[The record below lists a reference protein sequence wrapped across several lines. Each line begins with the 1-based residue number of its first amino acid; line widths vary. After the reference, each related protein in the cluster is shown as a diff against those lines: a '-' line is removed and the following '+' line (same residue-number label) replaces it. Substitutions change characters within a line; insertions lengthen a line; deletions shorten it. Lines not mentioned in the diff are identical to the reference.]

1 MRPQFLSAALFALLS
16 AANLSAQQGKSAQ
29 QQAGSAQRSS
39 ATQQSSSA
47 QPSSSAH
54 QSVLPDAFATWRST
68 ACDANAQHPAL
79 SPEAGEREFR
89 SCQFTS
95 GKQSATIWAGKYRDP
110 SSAYEVYT
118 SLLRPTMSPSTVG
131 RFTAVDNK
139 GLLILIGD
147 IVVGVDQ
154 PRNVSTKDL
163 QELASAVAARSDKTP
178 LPPIR
183 EYLPKED
190 LVNAT
195 QRYALG
201 PAALRAAADSVGKP
215 EIAGLANAMGFGQGA
230 EAMLAQYHRGRD
242 SGVLLLIDYPTPQ
255 LAELHSH
262 HLQTALPE
270 DATKTGAQ
278 IERKGSLLAIVVG
291 SSSPAF
297 AQSLRDGVNYQT
309 QVTWN
314 EPSATATDPP
324 WAVVLYRIFVGTGV
338 FMIMAVAF
346 GVAFGGFRI
355 FIKRLLP
362 GKVFDRP
369 AQMEVLQLG
378 LTGNKIDTRDLY

>member
-1 MRPQFLSAALFALLS
+1 MVVGMRRQFFFVVFACLFALLS
-16 AANLSAQQGKSAQ
+16 VTHAL
-29 QQAGSAQRSS
+29 AQRSRPQES
-39 ATQQSSSA
+39 I
-47 QPSSSAH
+47 
-54 QSVLPDAFATWRST
+54 LPDTFGSWHSS
-68 ACDANAQHPAL
+68 ACDANAQRPGV
-79 SPEAGEREFR
+79 SQEAGEREFR
-89 SCQFTS
+89 QCQFTS

-118 SLLRPTMSPSTVG
+118 SLLRPNMQPSTVG
-131 RFTAVDNK
+131 RFTTVDDK
-139 GLLILIGD
+139 GLLILIGSA
-147 IVVGVDQ
+147 VVGVNQ

-163 QELASAVAARSDKTP
+163 QELASNVADRSDKTP

-201 PAALRAAADSVGKP
+201 PEALRAAAESVGKP
-215 EIAGLANAMGFGQGA
+215 EIAGLTSAVGFAQGA
-230 EAMLAQYHRGRD
+230 EAMLAQYRHGRD

-255 LAELHSH
+255 LAELHSR
-262 HLQTALPE
+262 HLEDTLAETAK
-270 DATKTGAQ
+270 DAGIQ
-278 IERKGSLLAIVVG
+278 IERRGSLLSMVIAP
-291 SSSPAF
+291 SSPAY
-297 AQSLRDGVNYQT
+297 AESLRGAVNYET

-314 EPSATATDPP
+314 EPGATATDPP

-355 FIKRLLP
+355 FIKRMLP

-369 AQMEVLQLG
+369 EQMEVLQLG
-378 LTGNKIDTRDLY
+378 LSGNKIDTRDLY

>member
-1 MRPQFLSAALFALLS
+1 MRHKFLYAVLFALLS
-16 AANLSAQQGKSAQ
+16 AANLSAQQTKQSQQSNSAQ
-29 QQAGSAQRSS
+29 
-39 ATQQSSSA
+39 
-47 QPSSSAH
+47 
-54 QSVLPDAFATWRST
+54 QSVLPDAFGSWRIAS
-68 ACDANAQHPAL
+68 CVDLPEHPAL
-79 SPEAGEREFR
+79 SQEAGMREFR
-89 SCQFTS
+89 GCEFSS
-95 GKQSATIWAGKYRDP
+95 GKQKVGIWAGRYRDP

-118 SLLRPTMSPSTVG
+118 SLLRPTMSPSTIG
-131 RFTAVDNK
+131 RFTAVDSK
-139 GLLILIGD
+139 GLLILAGN
-147 IVVGVDQ
+147 IVVGVEQ

-163 QELASAVAARSDKTP
+163 QELASVVAARSDKTP

-183 EYLPKED
+183 EYLPRED

-201 PAALRAAADSVGKP
+201 PAGLRAAADALGKP
-215 EIAGLANAMGFGQGA
+215 EIAALANALGFGQGA

-270 DATKTGAQ
+270 DAKKGATP
-278 IERKGSLLAIVVG
+278 IERKGSLLAIVIAP
-291 SSSPAF
+291 SSPTY

-314 EPSATATDPP
+314 EPSQTATDPP

-338 FMIMAVAF
+338 FMVMAVAF
-346 GVAFGGFRI
+346 GVAFGGFRV
-355 FIKRLLP
+355 FIKRMLP

-369 AQMEVLQLG
+369 EQMEVLQLG
-378 LTGNKIDTRDLY
+378 LSGNKIDTRDLY

>member
-1 MRPQFLSAALFALLS
+1 MVGMRRQFLLACLCALLS
-16 AANLSAQQGKSAQ
+16 AANLSAQQSKSP
-29 QQAGSAQRSS
+29 
-39 ATQQSSSA
+39 QQSTSA
-47 QPSSSAH
+47 R
-54 QSVLPDAFATWRST
+54 QSVLPDAFATWHT
-68 ACDANAQHPAL
+68 TTCDANVQHPAL
-79 SPEAGEREFR
+79 SQEAGEREFR
-89 SCQFTS
+89 SCEFTS
-95 GKQSATIWAGKYRDP
+95 GKQSATIWFGKYRDP

-118 SLLRPTMSPSTVG
+118 SLLRPTMQPSTVG
-131 RFTAVDNK
+131 RFTAVDAK
-139 GLLILIGD
+139 GLLILVGD

-163 QELASAVAARSDKTP
+163 QELASIVAAQSAKTP

-201 PAALRAAADSVGKP
+201 VAALRAAAESVGKP
-215 EIAGLANAMGFGQGA
+215 EIAALANAAGFAQGA
-230 EAMLAQYHRGRD
+230 EAMLAQYHRGRE

-255 LAELHSH
+255 LAELHMR
-262 HLQTALPE
+262 HLETAVS
-270 DATKTGAQ
+270 DAAKKAGSV
-278 IERKGSLLAIVVG
+278 IERRGSLLSVVIAP
-291 SSSPAF
+291 SSPTYAE
-297 AQSLRDGVNYQT
+297 SLRNAVTYET

-338 FMIMAVAF
+338 FMVMAVAF

-355 FIKRLLP
+355 FIKKLLP

-369 AQMEVLQLG
+369 EQMEVLQLG
-378 LTGNKIDTRDLY
+378 LTGHKIDTRDLY